1 MTAIATDIGADQS
14 RIEYQRRG
22 IWELAWPAITSNLL
36 MSAVGMVDIKIV
48 GTLGASALAATT
60 TGHRIFFIFQAV
72 LMAITT
78 GTTALVARAW
88 GANNRQQAAEV
99 TLTSVWLCVGV
110 SVAMTAPGV
119 LFADQLAGIFRLEPE
134 TVALAGQ
141 FIRCLSFFNIAFAI
155 NIALGTAL
163 RAAGDTITPLWIGA
177 VTNVVN
183 VILVY
188 ALVFGEFGMP
198 QMGIVGAALGSGL
211 AFSTGAIILLTL
223 WLRGRLVIGAGR
235 RAHFSRGLVSR
246 LLKIGYPAALEQTA
260 WQGGFIAFMWILAA
274 YGTAPFAAYGIGANI
289 LSFSF
294 VVGFGFSIAGA
305 TLVGQRLGAGDADGA
320 ERSGWQAMQM
330 SIGVM
335 VIFGSVIIGFAEPI
349 ASFLID
355 DPEVIRLTVVF
366 IYVLGSVQAL
376 MAIEFSIGGALRG
389 AGDTRFPF
397 ITVLAGLLGARLG
410 LSFLFWWLGWSA
422 EWIFAAL
429 IADYIVKATM
439 LSWRFRSGRWKTA
452 LDAHTGA

>member
-14 RIEYQRRG
+14 RIGYQRRG

-198 QMGIVGAALGSGL
+198 QMGIAGAALGSGL

-235 RAHFSRGLVSR
+235 RAHFSRGLVGR
-246 LLKIGYPAALEQTA
+246 LLRIGYPAALEQTA

-294 VVGFGFSIAGA
+294 VVGFGFSIAGS

-335 VIFGSVIIGFAEPI
+335 VLFGSVIIGFAEPI

-410 LSFLFWWLGWSA
+410 LSFLFWRLGWSA

-452 LDAHTGA
+452 LDAHTAA

>member
-1 MTAIATDIGADQS
+1 
-14 RIEYQRRG
+14 
-22 IWELAWPAITSNLL
+22 
-36 MSAVGMVDIKIV
+36 
-48 GTLGASALAATT
+48 
-60 TGHRIFFIFQAV
+60 
-72 LMAITT
+72 MAITT
-78 GTTALVARAW
+78 GTTALVSRAW
-88 GANNRQQAAEV
+88 GANDRERAAEV
-99 TLTSVWLCVGV
+99 TLTSVWLCVAAA
-110 SVAMTAPGV
+110 VALMAPGV

-134 TVALAGQ
+134 TVALAGR
-141 FIRCLSFFNIAFAI
+141 FIRWLSFFNVAFAI
-155 NIALGTAL
+155 NIALGAAL

-188 ALVFGEFGMP
+188 SLVFGEFGMP
-198 QMGIVGAALGSGL
+198 QLGIAGAALGSGL
-211 AFSTGAIILLTL
+211 AFSTGAIILLVL
-223 WLRGRLVIGAGR
+223 WMRGRLVIGAGR
-235 RAHFSRGLVSR
+235 RSHFTRGLVRR
-246 LLKIGYPAALEQTA
+246 LLQIGYPAALEQAA
-260 WQGGFIAFMWILAA
+260 WQGGFIAFMWILAL

-294 VVGFGFSIAGA
+294 VVGFGFSIAGS
-305 TLVGQRLGAGDADGA
+305 TLVGQHLGAGDPDGA
-320 ERSGWQAMQM
+320 QRSGWQAMRM
-330 SIGVM
+330 SVCVM
-335 VIFGSVIIGFAEPI
+335 VLFGSAIVGFAEPI

-397 ITVLAGLLGARLG
+397 VTVLAGLFGARLS
-410 LSFLFWWLGWSA
+410 LAFLFWWLGWSA

-439 LSWRFRSGRWKTA
+439 LSWRFRSGRWKTV
-452 LDAHTGA
+452 LDTSASEG